1 MSKPTGTMKA
11 IEASAF
17 SIDSLS
23 LVERPVPIP
32 RRGEVLIRVN
42 AVTLNYR
49 DLAVLGG
56 TYMPSLPMPY
66 VPCSDCCGT
75 VVALGED
82 VTLFKEGDRVVP
94 CYIQGWRDGKVTQ
107 QQRTKQTLGG
117 PLPGVL
123 REYIAVPADEV
134 IPAPA
139 NLSDAEAATLPIAA
153 LTAWTCLEQG
163 GLKSGDRVLVE
174 GTGGVALF
182 ALQLAKA
189 AGAEVVA
196 LTSTAEKADML
207 KKLGADHVVNY
218 RETPEWGAAVKQA
231 TDGHG
236 ADIVVETTGST
247 LDQSFAAVAF
257 GGFIGVIG
265 FVGGAEVP
273 LNVMQLIG
281 PNVRMEGVVVGSQ
294 AGLRDLARAMNLHGI
309 KPVIDSTFPLEKA
322 ADAFKHMKQAGHI
335 GKIVVSL

>member
-1 MSKPTGTMKA
+1 MPHPTGSMKA
-11 IEASAF
+11 VEASSF
-17 SIDSLS
+17 SIDSLAV
-23 LVERPVPIP
+23 VERPIP
-32 RRGEVLIRVN
+32 APKRGEILIRVK

-49 DLAVLGG
+49 DLAVLSGS
-56 TYMPSLPMPY
+56 YMPALPMPY
-66 VPCSDCCGT
+66 VPCSDCCGE

-82 VTLFKEGDRVVP
+82 VTAFKEGDRVVP
-94 CYIQGWRDGKVTQ
+94 CYIQGWRDGRVTQ

-123 REYIAVPADEV
+123 REYVAIPADEA
-134 IPAPA
+134 IHAPA
-139 NLSDAEAATLPIAA
+139 GLSDAEAATLPIAG

-163 GLKSGDRVLVE
+163 GLKSGDRVLVQ

-196 LTSTAEKADML
+196 LTSTAEKADL
-207 KKLGADHVVNY
+207 LRKLGADHVVNY
-218 RETPEWGAAVKQA
+218 RETPEWGAAVKA
-231 TDGHG
+231 AAGGHG

-265 FVGGAEVP
+265 FVGGNTVP
-273 LNVMQLIG
+273 LNVLQLIG

-294 AGLRDLARAMNLHGI
+294 AGLRNLARAMELHKI
-309 KPVIDSTFPLEKA
+309 KPVLDKTFPIEEA
-322 ADAFKHMKQAGHI
+322 ANAFRHMKQAGHI
-335 GKIVVSL
+335 GKIVVTP

>member
-1 MSKPTGTMKA
+1 M
-11 IEASAF
+11 
-17 SIDSLS
+17 
-23 LVERPVPIP
+23 
-32 RRGEVLIRVN
+32 
-42 AVTLNYR
+42 
-49 DLAVLGG
+49 
-56 TYMPSLPMPY
+56 
-66 VPCSDCCGT
+66 
-75 VVALGED
+75 
-82 VTLFKEGDRVVP
+82 
-94 CYIQGWRDGKVTQ
+94 
-107 QQRTKQTLGG
+107 
-117 PLPGVL
+117 L

-153 LTAWTCLEQG
+153 LTAWTSLQQG

-196 LTSTAEKADML
+196 LTSTAEKAAML

-231 TDGHG
+231 TGGHG
-236 ADIVVETTGST
+236 ADIIVETTGST
-247 LDQSFAAVAF
+247 LGQSFTAVAF

-273 LNVMQLIG
+273 LNVLQLIG

-294 AGLRDLARAMNLHGI
+294 AGLRDLARAMDLHGI
-309 KPVIDSTFPLEKA
+309 KPVIDSTFPIEKA
-322 ADAFKHMKQAGHI
+322 ADAFRHMKQAGHI
-335 GKIVVSL
+335 GKIVVTL